1 MKAYVFAD
9 FHIEFGMSGAVDITK
24 TVAHNYQ

>member
-9 FHIEFGMSGAVDITK
+9 FHIEFRMSEAIDITK
-24 TVAHNYQ
+24 TVEHKYQ